1 MATKREEGVDRRGI
15 LLDDAA
21 PSFSPVSASRRV
33 LRLRATLVRPRLSA
47 HSRLSGESTS
57 LSDSSYARLEPS
69 LLSLSSRRVESVA
82 HSLKSISPI
91 TLFVDDP
98 QRSEEFYGRVF
109 EVARSMRT
117 RIRLRFKFDN
127 LTKAGA
133 RGHGPDD

>member
-1 MATKREEGVDRRGI
+1 M
-15 LLDDAA
+15 
-21 PSFSPVSASRRV
+21 
-33 LRLRATLVRPRLSA
+33 RPRLSP
-47 HSRLSGESTS
+47 HSQLSGESTS

-69 LLSLSSRRVESVA
+69 LLSSSRRVESVA